1 MTKVLLIKNKI
12 FKFEGKNQDL
22 MTAMARNIVVMCFSA
37 FVLNASILAH
47 ADEGYFTDNLQDG
60 RRRFPIEEVSVSVPS
75 DSTLWDFSNI
85 EHLGKSRKIRISAM
99 SDSTFAVISNDK
111 QFSFKIFNDSLW
123 LIGRETKLSKENCKF
138 PLINL
143 TDSGK
148 KFLRA
153 YSSSGTYCGRQGY
166 FEVGNISYS
175 KTNKGILIIAED
187 TIKDSYMLHWHI
199 VGDASSGEIKNGVH
213 ILHIKDVYCW
223 IDCIHKYPILITK
236 VERYNNEDCML
247 IEDSVSYLFDPHM
260 QDYVFGR
267 PLNDKP
273 AKVDDND
280 ETVTEVFGD
289 VLTTNDG
296 NNLDVE
302 FSVLIDTDVTFL
314 LCDSFGRVF
323 SSRKGNFN
331 ASNGP
336 HSVRFDI
343 STLNM
348 GNYIVRLE
356 TPMGIYVAK
365 FTKAQ

>member
-1 MTKVLLIKNKI
+1 MNTLMRNMVL
-12 FKFEGKNQDL
+12 
-22 MTAMARNIVVMCFSA
+22 MCFSA
-37 FVLNASILAH
+37 FVLSTTIAAH
-47 ADEGYFTDNLQDG
+47 GDRACDIGNLRNCKD
-60 RRRFPIEEVSVSVPS
+60 RFLIETVSVSVPS

-111 QFSFKIFNDSLW
+111 QFTFKIFNDSLW
-123 LIGRETKLSKENCKF
+123 LIGRETKLSKENCRF

-143 TDSGK
+143 KDSGK

-187 TIKDSYMLHWHI
+187 TIKDSYMRHWHI
-199 VGDASSGEIKNGVH
+199 VGDASSEEIINGGN
-213 ILHIKDVYCW
+213 ISHIKDIYCW
-223 IDCIHKYPILITK
+223 MDCIHKYPILITK

-267 PLNDKP
+267 PINDKP

-323 SSRKGNFN
+323 SSKKGNFN

-343 STLNM
+343 SALNM